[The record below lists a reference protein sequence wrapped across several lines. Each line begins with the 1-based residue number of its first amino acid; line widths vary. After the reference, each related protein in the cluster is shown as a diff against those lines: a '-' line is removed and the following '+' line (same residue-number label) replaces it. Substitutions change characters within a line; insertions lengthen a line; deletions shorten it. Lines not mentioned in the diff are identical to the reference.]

1 MHASVITHLRC
12 PFCAAPLTAAD
23 RALRCAAGHS
33 FDVARQGY
41 VDLTAGRTVHA
52 GDSADMVAAREA
64 LLEAGHFDVV
74 SDAVA
79 TAAAGVPG
87 AGLVLEVGAGTGRYL
102 SRALGPDRVGLAVDV
117 SKPALRRAARIDPRV
132 GAVRADV
139 WQGLPVRD
147 GAADVILDIF
157 APRSGAEF
165 ARVLR
170 PGGALVVVTPAP
182 GHLAELVA
190 ALGMVGVDPAKPERL
205 AASLRPWFTLRE
217 TVPLHAE
224 LALDRAA
231 AAALVGMGPSAWH
244 TDPAT
249 VAATLAAMPEP
260 VTATLAVQLSTWHPG
275 RSG

>member
-1 MHASVITHLRC
+1 VHASVITHLRC
-12 PFCAAPLTAAD
+12 PVCRGALTAAD

-41 VDLTAGRTVHA
+41 VDLTAGRSVHT
-52 GDSADMVAAREA
+52 GDSADMVTAREA
-64 LLEAGHFDVV
+64 LLDAGHFDVV

-79 TAAAGVPG
+79 AVASGVPG
-87 AGLVLEVGAGTGRYL
+87 AGLILEAGAGTGRYL
-102 SRALGPDRVGLAVDV
+102 ARALGPHRVGLAVDV
-117 SKPALRRAARIDPRV
+117 SKAALRRAARIDPRV

-147 GAADVILDIF
+147 GCADVVLDIF

-170 PGGALVVVTPAP
+170 PGGVLVVVTPGP

-205 AASLRPWFTLRE
+205 AAGLRPWFTPRD
-217 TVPLHAE
+217 TVPLRAE

-244 TDPAT
+244 TDPAM
-249 VAATLAAMPEP
+249 VAATLAGMPEP
-260 VTATLAVQLSTWHPG
+260 ITATLEVRLSTWA
-275 RSG
+275 SG

>member
-1 MHASVITHLRC
+1 
-12 PFCAAPLTAAD
+12 
-23 RALRCAAGHS
+23 
-33 FDVARQGY
+33 
-41 VDLTAGRTVHA
+41 
-52 GDSADMVAAREA
+52 
-64 LLEAGHFDVV
+64 
-74 SDAVA
+74 
-79 TAAAGVPG
+79 
-87 AGLVLEVGAGTGRYL
+87 
-102 SRALGPDRVGLAVDV
+102 VGLAVDV

-147 GAADVILDIF
+147 ATADVILDIF

-205 AASLRPWFTLRE
+205 AASLRPWFTERE
-217 TVPLHAE
+217 TVPLRAE
-224 LALDRAA
+224 LTLDRAA

-244 TDPAT
+244 TDPAK
-249 VAATLAAMPEP
+249 VAATLAGMPEP
-260 VTATLAVQLSTWHPG
+260 ITATLEVQLSVW

>member
-1 MHASVITHLRC
+1 MHPSVITHLRC
-12 PFCAAPLTAAD
+12 PVCAGALTDAG
-23 RALRCAAGHS
+23 RVLRCAAGHS

-41 VDLTAGRTVHA
+41 VDLTVGRGVHT
-52 GDSADMVAAREA
+52 GDSADMVAARES
-64 LLEAGHFDVV
+64 LLDAGHFDLV

-79 TAAAGVPG
+79 EAAAGVPG
-87 AGLVLEVGAGTGRYL
+87 AGLILEVGAGTGRYL
-102 SRALGPDRVGLAVDV
+102 ARALGPHRVGLAVDV

-147 GAADVILDIF
+147 ATADVVLDIF

-170 PGGALVVVTPAP
+170 PGGAVVVVTPAP

-190 ALGMVGVDPAKPERL
+190 ALGMVGVDPAKEERL
-205 AASLRPWFTLRE
+205 AASLRPWLTPAGS
-217 TVPLHAE
+217 VPLRAT
-224 LALDRAA
+224 LSLDRAA

-244 TDPAT
+244 TDPEK
-249 VAATLAAMPEP
+249 VAATLAGMPEP
-260 VTATLAVQLSTWHPG
+260 ITATLAVRLSVW